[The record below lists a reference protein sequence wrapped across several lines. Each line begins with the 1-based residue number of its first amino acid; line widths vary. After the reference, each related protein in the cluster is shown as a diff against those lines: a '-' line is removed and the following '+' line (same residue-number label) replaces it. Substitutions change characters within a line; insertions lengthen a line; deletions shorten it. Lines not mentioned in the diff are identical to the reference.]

1 MLSWKKAI
9 TDYKIVPFV
18 SIELLRHSQINLALD
33 TCTHVIPSLQY
44 EVAEKMENFPLVLKV
59 RVLHGSTLI
68 YSSLSLL
75 SPCLWR

>member
-44 EVAEKMENFPLVLKV
+44 EVAEKMEIIF
-59 RVLHGSTLI
+59 R
-68 YSSLSLL
+68 
-75 SPCLWR
+75 